1 MRTVRGKSEK
11 GDPSGPAS
19 AAGALR
25 QQRGAD
31 RPELGLDRL
40 DPCGHVRSPA
50 LASTSSVR
58 QRSPRTVAPT
68 FAAFDFSECAG
79 RTTAA
84 ISPAA
89 PAACNASICVFASSM
104 NVSMSS
110 STNP

>member
-40 DPCGHVRSPA
+40 DPCGHVRNVPSPGIHLQRPA
-50 LASTSSVR
+50 EVAEDRRPDVR
-58 QRSPRTVAPT
+58 GVRIQRMRRPDDCGDIARS
-68 FAAFDFSECAG
+68 AG
-79 RTTAA
+79 
-84 ISPAA
+84 SL
-89 PAACNASICVFASSM
+89 
-104 NVSMSS
+104 
-110 STNP
+110 